1 MSAPALMLA
10 LALMAADAP
19 APTEPPQGEPLP
31 AGAPTQDYPLTAWCY
46 GAMGEYLDVYERVK
60 PDLKAIDKMFGSS
73 EPNEPQP
80 YASDMAAARAELRV
94 LADAVVAAEKASPSP
109 IAPQGAE
116 AVKLG
121 RSIWAPAEAKTSRE
135 LARAWLSWALP
146 DRCDSTA
153 RALTAK
159 SALLGQA
166 LKYNSSS
173 TVTPDTEA
181 APAATPPSTATTEP
195 PAASPAEAV
204 PNAPVTAP
212 PSPPQPAPATSI
224 ESFLAS
230 PPPSSAAKDSQP
242 PATGDATPGAE
253 PLPQVAP
260 SPPPTAAPQDQP
272 DPNAPIPDSAPPKP

>member
-1 MSAPALMLA
+1 MSVPALMLA

-19 APTEPPQGEPLP
+19 PPGSPPQGEPLP

-46 GAMGEYLDVYERVK
+46 GAMSEYLDIYERVK

-80 YASDMAAARAELRV
+80 YASDMAAAHVELKV

-121 RSIWAPAEAKTSRE
+121 RSIWTPAEAKTSRE

-153 RALTAK
+153 RTLATK

-166 LKYNSSS
+166 LKYNSPPPS
-173 TVTPDTEA
+173 TPDTGA
-181 APAATPPSTATTEP
+181 APPAPPPSTAETQP
-195 PAASPAEAV
+195 PAETAPATAAPPPTSEAPAQSPAI
-204 PNAPVTAP
+204 TAP
-212 PSPPQPAPATSI
+212 PPASPPQSAPATSI
-224 ESFLAS
+224 ESFVAS
-230 PPPSSAAKDSQP
+230 PPPSSAAQDSQTPPP
-242 PATGDATPGAE
+242 PAA
-253 PLPQVAP
+253 
-260 SPPPTAAPQDQP
+260 
-272 DPNAPIPDSAPPKP
+272 DPNAPVPDSTPPKP